1 MSHVKKMIAKKMLY
15 YFWDKK
21 ELYNETF
28 RKIQKLNDK
37 FDHDSLQYIQKN
49 GKKTDFS
56 NIPNRITIFNRIKNS
71 EITLEEAKRFREISI
86 ELWEV
91 LEKEVE
97 NLNNIKK
104 H

>member
-37 FDHDSLQYIQKN
+37 FDHDSLQYIQK
-49 GKKTDFS
+49 KKMV
-56 NIPNRITIFNRIKNS
+56 KK
-71 EITLEEAKRFREISI
+71 LISAISLI
-86 ELWEV
+86 E
-91 LEKEVE
+91 
-97 NLNNIKK
+97 
-104 H
+104 